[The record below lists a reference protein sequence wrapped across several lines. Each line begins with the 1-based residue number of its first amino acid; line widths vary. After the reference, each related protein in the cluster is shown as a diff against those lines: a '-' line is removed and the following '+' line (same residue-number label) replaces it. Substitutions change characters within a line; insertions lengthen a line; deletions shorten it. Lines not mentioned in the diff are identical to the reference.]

1 MIQKVANNFGN
12 TVFSRFCEGI
22 KFDTFR
28 VGFDIATLCK
38 CLKGVNMKAELVAE
52 YLTALRLKNDLTLEA
67 IAEKSKRSV
76 STIKN
81 LCNGK
86 TEDPRLDTVAP
97 IVYAMGGSI
106 DEMYNPDK
114 SKDEIKE
121 TSVLAMKDIYENQL
135 DAIKASYDE
144 QVSNIRQHYEQH
156 HEDLKEN
163 YERRLADKRELI
175 ESFKEHIKA
184 VEKDCRHSKIA
195 LWICICVFVA
205 VLIAEVMNP
214 NLGWFRY

>member
-1 MIQKVANNFGN
+1 MFTRSQI
-12 TVFSRFCEGI
+12 
-22 KFDTFR
+22 
-28 VGFDIATLCK
+28 
-38 CLKGVNMKAELVAE
+38 MKAELVAE
-52 YLTALRLKNDLTLEA
+52 YLTALRLKNDLTFEA

-81 LCNGK
+81 LCTGK

-135 DAIKASYDE
+135 NAIKESYDA
-144 QVSNIRQHYEQH
+144 QINNIRGHYEQH
-156 HEDLKEN
+156 HQDLVDNFEK
-163 YERRLADKRELI
+163 RLADKREIIEIQKKELKLSKLVSWVFGAILVTLLI
-175 ESFKEHIKA
+175 
-184 VEKDCRHSKIA
+184 V
-195 LWICICVFVA
+195 
-205 VLIAEVMNP
+205 EVMHP
-214 NLGWFRY
+214 NLGWIRY